1 MDCAVHSSYLPPGFI
16 ADPDKEQGFRNAA
29 AQSKCDARPLAVR
42 QLREAEWK
50 PASGY
55 AKTAQ
60 LSQPASCLVVIAY
73 TRIMLGNNLK
83 QNKAN
88 DLHC

>member
-1 MDCAVHSSYLPPGFI
+1 MDCAVHSCYLPPGFI

-42 QLREAEWK
+42 QLREAALD
-50 PASGY
+50 PASGC

-60 LSQPASCLVVIAY
+60 LSRQASCLVVIAF
-73 TRIMLGNNLK
+73 TRIMIGNNLK
-83 QNKAN
+83 QNKTN